1 MSINLNNISNDYIH
15 TGFKNSIQLGELKTE
30 KTVVVPSDGSKTITF
45 TNNFGMSSFGTVP
58 SSVILRFSDGTS
70 NHDFVGI
77 NAGEGAAGSFGTAN
91 QFAAGSDRAANY
103 VVDEMVAKLNA
114 GSLNV
119 TAAAVGGNTSTNAG
133 LKVTPGD
140 GATVTITEDPTTQ
153 NSGNFGGN
161 AGYAVVTD
169 SGGGGSSVVSVNF
182 VPFRFSTNGV
192 FNLRNQTSN
201 NYYKTFVGDHKN

>member
-15 TGFKNSIQLGELKTE
+15 KGFKNSIQLGELKIE

-45 TNNFGMSSFGTVP
+45 TNNFGMGSFGTVP
-58 SSVILRFSDGTS
+58 SSVILRFSDGTTT
-70 NHDFVGI
+70 HDFVGI
-77 NAGEGAAGSFGTAN
+77 NAGEGSAGSFGTAN
-91 QFAAGSDRAANY
+91 QFAAGTDRAANY

-114 GSLNV
+114 GALSV
-119 TAAAVGGNTSTNAG
+119 TAVAVAGNTSTNAA
-133 LKVTPGD
+133 LKVTPAA
-140 GATVTITEDPTTQ
+140 GAAATITEDPTTQ
-153 NSGNFGGN
+153 NSGNFGGSV
-161 AGYAVVTD
+161 GYAVITD
-169 SGGGGSSVVSVNF
+169 SGGGGTSAVDVNF